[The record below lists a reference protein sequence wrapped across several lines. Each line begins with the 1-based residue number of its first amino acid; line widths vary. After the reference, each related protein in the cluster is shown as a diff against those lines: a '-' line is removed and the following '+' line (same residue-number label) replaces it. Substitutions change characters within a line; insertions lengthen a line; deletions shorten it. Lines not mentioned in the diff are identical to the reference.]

1 MKKYIR
7 TAAVVALALTA
18 AACSRVPA
26 GNVGVKVYMLG
37 SEKGVDSEV
46 LTPGRYWIGW
56 NEELFIF
63 PTFTQNKTWEQ
74 ERGSEGRNNAFTFQ
88 TVEGMVVGADLGMS
102 YSIRPDKVSTIFEK
116 YRRGVDE
123 ITDTYLKNMVRDALV
138 TEASKIR
145 VESVYGNGKET
156 LMKAVEDRVRKQVE
170 PIGITIERLYWI
182 GQLTLPTEVTD
193 RINAKVNADQI
204 TDQKRA
210 ELEQAKADA
219 EKVKATAE
227 GDKQAEIL
235 RAEGVAEGN
244 KIINQTL
251 NENLIKFKQIEKWD
265 GVMPKVTGGATPLIQ
280 VD

>member
-1 MKKYIR
+1 MNKFLKFAMVG
-7 TAAVVALALTA
+7 AACLSI

-46 LTPGRYWIGW
+46 LTPGRYWIGI

-63 PTFTQNKTWEQ
+63 PTFTQNKTWE
-74 ERGSEGRNNAFTFQ
+74 GAEGKLAFSFQ

-102 YSIRPDKVSTIFEK
+102 YSIQPDKVSTIFEK

-123 ITDTYLKNMVRDALV
+123 ITDIYLKNMIRDALV

-145 VESVYGNGKET
+145 VESVYGNGKEE
-156 LMKAVEDRVRKQVE
+156 LMKAVEERVRKQVA
-170 PIGITIERLYWI
+170 PIGITVERLYWI
-182 GQLTLPTEVTD
+182 GQLDLPREVIEK
-193 RINAKVNADQI
+193 INAKVNADQI
-204 TDQKRA
+204 TQQKQA
-210 ELEQAKADA
+210 ELEQAKAEA
-219 EKVKATAE
+219 AKTIASAE

-244 KIINQTL
+244 RIINETL
-251 NENLIKFKQIEKWD
+251 NENLIKYKQIEKWN
-265 GVMPKVTGGATPLIQ
+265 GVTPKVTGGATPLVNIG
-280 VD
+280 D

>member
-1 MKKYIR
+1 MNKLIKTLLIG
-7 TAAVVALALTA
+7 AACLSI

-63 PTFTQNKTWEQ
+63 PTFTQNKTWE
-74 ERGSEGRNNAFTFQ
+74 SEQDGKANAFTFQ
-88 TVEGMVVGADLGMS
+88 TIEGMVVGADLGMS
-102 YSIRPDKVSTIFEK
+102 YSIEPDKVSTIFEK

-145 VESVYGNGKET
+145 VESVYGSGKEE
-156 LMKAVEDRVRKQVE
+156 LMKAVEERVRRQVS
-170 PIGITIERLYWI
+170 PIGINIERLYWI
-182 GQLTLPTEVTD
+182 GQLNLPQEVTE

-219 EKVKATAE
+219 EKVRATAS
-227 GDKQAEIL
+227 GDKDAEIL
-235 RAEGVAEGN
+235 RAQGIAEGN
-244 KIINQTL
+244 RIINETL
-251 NENLIKFKQIEKWD
+251 NENLIKFKQIEKWN
-265 GVMPKVTGGATPLIQ
+265 GVMPKVTGGATPFVNIE
-280 VD
+280 D